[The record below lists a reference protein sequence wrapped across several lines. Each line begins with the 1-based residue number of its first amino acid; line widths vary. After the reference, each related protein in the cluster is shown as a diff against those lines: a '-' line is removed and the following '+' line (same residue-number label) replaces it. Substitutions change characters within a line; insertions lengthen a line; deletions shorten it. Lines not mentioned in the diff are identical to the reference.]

1 MLIFDRYL
9 LMYFLCDRDAAI
21 HNDPFSKP
29 IVFKGPSRDT
39 ALSFRKS
46 TAHEWL
52 ESPKISIEL
61 RYGLTVQVFQ
71 PLMRLPFAGA
81 ALRRGLVRSLYHGVK
96 PLLHVIHNPD
106 KSKIF

>member
-1 MLIFDRYL
+1 
-9 LMYFLCDRDAAI
+9 MYFLCDRDAAI
-21 HNDPFSKP
+21 HNEPFSKP
-29 IVFKGPSRDT
+29 IVFKGPSRNT

-61 RYGLTVQVFQ
+61 RYGLTVLVFQ

-106 KSKIF
+106 KFKIF